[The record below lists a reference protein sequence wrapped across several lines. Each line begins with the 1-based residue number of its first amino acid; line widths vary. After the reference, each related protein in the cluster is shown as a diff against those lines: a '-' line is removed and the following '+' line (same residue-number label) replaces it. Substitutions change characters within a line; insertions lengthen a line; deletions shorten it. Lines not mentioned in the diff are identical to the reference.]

1 MWKLQCQ
8 REVNKQINLEFWA
21 SYQYHFI
28 WSHFNRNSVGLEN
41 VANYFKKASDE
52 EREHAHKLMEYQN
65 MRGGSVELVDITN
78 VDLRYLNQKAREGL
92 PNENDVLASFRK
104 ALEMEIIVYD
114 SLLELH
120 KVADDNNDPQFADFI
135 EGEYLEE
142 QVKAISEIEKYI
154 SQLERIGDNG
164 HGVWDFDRNLGS
176 D

>member
-1 MWKLQCQ
+1 MWNLECQ

-65 MRGGSVELVDITN
+65 MRGGSVELADITN
-78 VDLRYLNQKAREGL
+78 VDLRYLNQNVREGL
-92 PNENDVLASFRK
+92 PNDNDVLASFKK
-104 ALEMEIIVYD
+104 ALEMEQIVYD
-114 SLLELH
+114 SLLNLH

-142 QVKAISEIEKYI
+142 QVQAISEIEKYI
-154 SQLERIGDNG
+154 SQLERIGNNG
-164 HGVWDFDRNLGS
+164 HGVWDFDRNLES
-176 D
+176 S